1 MGIHVQD
8 FTPSR
13 GNDKF
18 VRLNSVT
25 DLFRSGKVWAPET
38 KWADELIEEV
48 AAFPNA
54 ANDDLV
60 DSTTQALIR
69 FRQGGFISLDSD
81 ERDEPQFFKRR
92 AAAYY

>member
-1 MGIHVQD
+1 MGIYVQD